1 MAKNSVLARL
11 SAARAD
17 MSFEKQ
23 SGGLK
28 YPFLNADDVL
38 QMVGDALVKHG
49 VLFVPSMINVDITWY
64 EKNTKPVQ
72 HALATFEIS
81 FFDIETGDELK
92 LMTHGS
98 AEDYSDKALGKAQS
112 YAIKHL
118 FSRMFLKG
126 EDNSINDEEDM
137 STSGAKTPML
147 DKHFGPKNQRSN
159 ETTPGDMVMVT
170 ADTWASVKRRLE
182 DAKLSSSTH
191 ETFPRLAKIVKKELG
206 EGNTIE
212 LITARRWSELDVI
225 KKFEA
230 RIAEKANEG

>member
-1 MAKNSVLARL
+1 MAKNSVYAKL

-17 MSFEKQ
+17 MSFEKRETKL
-23 SGGLK
+23 SYLS
-28 YPFLNADDVL
+28 LNADDVL

-64 EKNTKPVQ
+64 EKNAKPVQ
-72 HALATFEIS
+72 HALAKFEIL

-126 EDNSINDEEDM
+126 EDDSINDEEDM
-137 STSGAKTPML
+137 S
-147 DKHFGPKNQRSN
+147 
-159 ETTPGDMVMVT
+159 
-170 ADTWASVKRRLE
+170 
-182 DAKLSSSTH
+182 DA
-191 ETFPRLAKIVKKELG
+191 PP
-206 EGNTIE
+206 
-212 LITARRWSELDVI
+212 SELDKATWTRNDSATETLTRLRNKSAVHWQGDDG
-225 KKFEA
+225 KELNYSHVYN
-230 RIAEKANEG
+230 RIAIIIGSEQRPTAFPAFCDMMRDECKLSAEAVWAGVESYKGESES